1 MTHCG
6 SALTIES
13 GGDYGGHPAHHVAN
27 GQLWIDVL
35 SSAGPRIVG
44 LGLSGSNEN
53 LLAETPD
60 IGWETAN
67 GRYEL
72 LGGHRLW
79 FAPEDPDR
87 VAIPDLDG
95 LVIERLLDGV
105 RLMGRLEPTTGLM
118 RVIEIRM
125 DPASPTLTM
134 RHELRNHGRE
144 STVIAP
150 WSITQLPLGGRV
162 VLPQAFPRAGHRVR
176 PSRNL
181 VLWPYTSWTDDR
193 LAIADGAIVVHAT
206 AGPDL
211 KVGCRNDLGWIG
223 YVQAGSTL
231 VQRFEPATAGRY
243 PDLECNVE
251 TYCGPRYVELE
262 VLGPLALI
270 EPGAA
275 SVLVERWEV
284 RSDVGGALDPAAL
297 CAALARP
304 LSAALEADDAD
315 PPAQVA

>member
-1 MTHCG
+1 
-6 SALTIES
+6 
-13 GGDYGGHPAHHVAN
+13 VAN
-27 GQLWIDVL
+27 GQLWVDVL
-35 SSAGPRIVG
+35 SRAGPRIVG
-44 LGLSGSNEN
+44 LGLSGSTEN

-87 VAIPDLDG
+87 VAVPDLDG
-95 LVIERLLDGV
+95 LVVEPLIDGV
-105 RLMGRLEPTTGLM
+105 RLMGRLETTTGLV
-118 RVIEIRM
+118 RAIEIRL
-125 DPASPTLTM
+125 DPASPSLTV

-144 STVIAP
+144 GLVLAP
-150 WSITQLPLGGRV
+150 WAITQLPLGGRV
-162 VLPQAFPRAGHRVR
+162 VLPQALPRAGHRVR

-181 VLWPYTSWTDDR
+181 VLWPYTSWSDGR

-211 KVGCRNDLGWIG
+211 KVGCRNDTGWIG
-223 YVQAGSTL
+223 YVRASATI

-251 TYCGPRYVELE
+251 TYCGPRYMELE
-262 VLGPLALI
+262 VLGPLSLI

-275 SVLVERWEV
+275 SLLVERWEI
-284 RSDVGGALDPAAL
+284 RTDVGVAQEPAEL

-304 LSAALEADDAD
+304 LTAAPEADDEAR
-315 PPAQVA
+315 AQVA

>member
-1 MTHCG
+1 MTAAG
-6 SALTIES
+6 PALSIEP
-13 GGDYGGHPAHHVAN
+13 GRDYGGHPAHHVAN

-44 LGLSGSNEN
+44 LGLAGSAEN

-60 IGWETAN
+60 IGWDTAN

-95 LVIERLLDGV
+95 LVIEPLSDGV
-105 RLMGRLEPTTGLM
+105 RLMGRLEPTTGLI
-118 RVIEIRM
+118 RVIEIRL
-125 DPASPTLTM
+125 DPTTPSLTM
-134 RHELRNHGRE
+134 RHELRNNGRD
-144 STVIAP
+144 SMVLAP

-162 VLPQAFPRAGHRVR
+162 VLPQALPRAGHRVR

-181 VLWPYTSWTDDR
+181 VLWPYTSWTDGR
-193 LAIADGAIVVHAT
+193 LAVADGAIEVQAT

-211 KVGCRNDLGWIG
+211 KVGCRNDRGWIG
-223 YVQAGSTL
+223 YVRATSTI

-262 VLGPLALI
+262 VLGPLSLI

-275 SVLVERWEV
+275 SVLVERWEI
-284 RSDVGGALDPAAL
+284 RTDIGDTLDPAAL

-304 LSAALEADDAD
+304 LSAAADADDAD